1 MIKIEVQTNDEGS
14 ESLETPEPLMGQVEE
29 HGFQDSE
36 LGDPCGEQ
44 PDLDMQEPENP
55 LEASTEGSGEFSE
68 LKQMLVQQR
77 NCAGEWGELVSSGLQ
92 RGQGRG
98 SWGKAEVSFREVVC
112 HRGLNSCDRTKQG
125 LRSRSPA
132 PGFKSIPGQGERALQ
147 PKTRSD
153 EDLWG
158 WQRSSLRPL
167 PRQAKKV
174 THWWQGENFRL
185 LICLS
190 LVIPVSH

>member
-1 MIKIEVQTNDEGS
+1 
-14 ESLETPEPLMGQVEE
+14 MGQVEE

-92 RGQGRG
+92 RGQGGG
-98 SWGKAEVSFREVVC
+98 SWGEAEVSFREVV
-112 HRGLNSCDRTKQG
+112 
-125 LRSRSPA
+125 
-132 PGFKSIPGQGERALQ
+132 
-147 PKTRSD
+147 
-153 EDLWG
+153 
-158 WQRSSLRPL
+158 
-167 PRQAKKV
+167 
-174 THWWQGENFRL
+174 
-185 LICLS
+185 
-190 LVIPVSH
+190 